1 MALVDLLAGLEAEA
15 AVETARL
22 EAETRE
28 EVDSILEEARA
39 EARELHDRTL
49 WSAEEEDRREA
60 NRLRSAARL
69 TAAAALRDA
78 HEEAFRE
85 FLSALRSRLDAL
97 RESADYSR
105 VLGAL
110 IRESV
115 AALPRATVLR
125 VDPRDERLVES
136 LLTEFD
142 AELEVAAALETVGGV
157 ELADAED
164 RVARNTIEER
174 LANAE
179 SALRLLFAG
188 WLRGDG
194 R

>member
-1 MALVDLLAGLEAEA
+1 MALVDLLAGMEAEA
-15 AVETARL
+15 AAETAQL

-28 EVDSILEEARA
+28 EVDRILGDARA
-39 EARELHDRTL
+39 EARELHDQTL
-49 WSAEEEDRREA
+49 WSAEKENRREA

-69 TAAAALRDA
+69 TAAAAVRDA
-78 HEEAFRE
+78 HEEAFGE
-85 FLSALRSRLDAL
+85 FLTALRSRLDTL
-97 RESADYSR
+97 REGASYPG

-115 AALPRATVLR
+115 AALPAGTVLR

-136 LLTEFD
+136 LLAEFD
-142 AELEVAAALETVGGV
+142 AELKVSATLETVGGV

-164 RVARNTIEER
+164 RVVRNTIEQR

-179 SALRLLFAG
+179 SALRLLFG
-188 WLRGDG
+188 ESVRVRG
-194 R
+194 